1 MRFLLALVVLLSF
14 QSHPT
19 MAFEPVQGLKGKRT
33 IFHSTIELSKAQRL
47 YARRF
52 QRQRSFAALAVNTSD
67 PSGEAIGAAWGY
79 HSLKAAQRLALRSCE
94 FKAKAGE
101 NCVLFLSVV
110 PKNFDEN
117 SSDPTLSQEGM
128 QYFLDVRKWSHRH
141 PGRFR
146 ALAIN
151 GGSVIG
157 DSGTREPTRQGAEAA
172 ALKRCAE
179 IVDRMK
185 SSMPRDWQ
193 QAVLNPADE
202 KCRILIV
209 FGPED

>member
-1 MRFLLALVVLLSF
+1 MRFLLALIVLFSF

-19 MAFEPVQGLKGKRT
+19 IAFEPVQGLNGKRT
-33 IFHSTIELSKAQRL
+33 ILHSSIELSKAQRL

-52 QRQRSFAALAVNTSD
+52 QRKRNFAALAINTSD

-101 NCVLFLSVV
+101 KCVLYLSVV

-117 SSDPTLSQEGM
+117 SSDPTLSQEGV

-141 PGRFR
+141 PGKYR

-157 DSGTREPTRQGAEAA
+157 DSGTSEPTRRGAEVV
-172 ALKRCAE
+172 ALKRCAK
-179 IVDRMK
+179 IVEQMK
-185 SSMPRDWQ
+185 SSMPLDWQ
-193 QAVLNPADE
+193 EAVLNPADE
-202 KCRILIV
+202 KCRILVV